1 MTEEGDK
8 YLIWLLGQGSHSIL
22 KGDPQ
27 CGETPNKPRAKKQ
40 IEHKTRSGY
49 VE

>member
-1 MTEEGDK
+1 MTKEGDK
-8 YLIWLLGQGSHSIL
+8 YLIWLLGKEVIRFS
-22 KGDPQ
+22 KATPQ